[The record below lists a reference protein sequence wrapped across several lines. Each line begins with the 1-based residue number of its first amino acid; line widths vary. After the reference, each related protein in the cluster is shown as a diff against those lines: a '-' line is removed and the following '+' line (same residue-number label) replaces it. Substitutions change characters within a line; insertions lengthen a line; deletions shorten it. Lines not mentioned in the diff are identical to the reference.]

1 MSVFYPM
8 ALMAIFTIL
17 YSPLLVIGRFRSV
30 RLGDV
35 APGYYKTMDG
45 HEPPEYVKK
54 PTRHW
59 SNLYEVP
66 VLFYAVC
73 LAILV
78 KGQEDD
84 LFIYMAWTFL
94 GLRLLQALIHT
105 TYNNV
110 YHRLLV
116 FGGGLATVLAMWIR
130 LLLMNL

>member
-1 MSVFYPM
+1 MSVLYPM

-17 YSPLLVIGRFRSV
+17 YSPFLVIGRFRSV

-35 APGYYKTMDG
+35 APHYYKTLDG
-45 HEPPEYVKK
+45 DNPPDYVKK

-78 KGQEDD
+78 RGQEDN
-84 LFIYMAWTFL
+84 LFIYMAWAFL
-94 GLRLLQALIHT
+94 CLRLLQALIHT

-110 YHRLLV
+110 YHRLITFASGMAV
-116 FGGGLATVLAMWIR
+116 VLAMWIR

>member
-8 ALMAIFTIL
+8 ALMAIFTVL
-17 YSPLLVIGRFRSV
+17 YSPILVIGRFKSV

-35 APGYYKTMDG
+35 PSYYYKTLDG
-45 HEPPEYVKK
+45 AEPPEYVKK

-78 KGQEDD
+78 KGQEDNI
-84 LFIYMAWTFL
+84 FAYMAWGFL
-94 GLRLLQALIHT
+94 GLRLLQAFIHS

-110 YHRLLV
+110 YHRLCV
-116 FGGGLATVLAMWIR
+116 FGTGLAVVLAMWIR